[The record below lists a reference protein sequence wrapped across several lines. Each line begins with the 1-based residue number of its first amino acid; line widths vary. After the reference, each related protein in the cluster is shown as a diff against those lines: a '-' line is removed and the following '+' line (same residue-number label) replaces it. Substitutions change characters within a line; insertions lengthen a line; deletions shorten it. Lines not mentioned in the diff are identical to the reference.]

1 MLSLQLEQE
10 MDLILK
16 SSNGYYQF
24 QSEWRE
30 KWSPA
35 IIKYLRKCR
44 KKELK
49 TAASQLDHISDS
61 GKPYLLGEFRLL

>member
-10 MDLILK
+10 LDLILK
-16 SSNGYYQF
+16 RSNGYYQF
-24 QSEWRE
+24 QSEWGK

-35 IIKYLRKCR
+35 IIKYVRKYR